1 MVMVPVLVVMSGALA
16 FSAFSGTATTNV
28 SATAGYLSW
37 EQSITS
43 TYTYEHNT
51 AVANNS
57 ASVPQVSTAKTG
69 PNVTDMQLSVSNL
82 APGNWIVFNIT
93 VKNTGSVG
101 LMLSG
106 ATITTMELNAT
117 GVNTPTNGLV
127 NYSVSKSDFVYG
139 KALNP
144 STPSSPTSA
153 IGVGYYFAVTE
164 VPSGSIDN
172 GGSTMY
178 QIFLG
183 LGSNS
188 GNAYQESSFML
199 NVGITVTSDP

>member
-28 SATAGYLSW
+28 QATAGYLSW
-37 EQSITS
+37 EQSITG
-43 TYTYEHNT
+43 TYTYQHNT
-51 AVANNS
+51 AVKNNS
-57 ASVPQVSTAKTG
+57 ASAPHVFTPKTG
-69 PNVTDMQLSVSNL
+69 PNDTNMMLTVSNL

-93 VKNTGSVG
+93 VMNTGSVG

-106 ATITTMELNAT
+106 ASITTMELNAT
-117 GVNTPTNGLV
+117 GVNTPTNTLLNTSVAATGL
-127 NYSVSKSDFVYG
+127 
-139 KALNP
+139 P
-144 STPSSPTSA
+144 STFMYGNSLSGT
-153 IGVGYYFAVTE
+153 GYYYGVTE

-172 GGSTMY
+172 GGSVTY

-183 LGSNS
+183 LGSSS

-199 NVGITVTSDP
+199 NVGVSVTSDP

>member
-1 MVMVPVLVVMSGALA
+1 MVMVPVLVVISGALA

-43 TYTYEHNT
+43 TYTYHDNT
-51 AVANNS
+51 AVTNNS
-57 ASVPQVSTAKTG
+57 KSVASVSTPKMG
-69 PNVTDMQLSVSNL
+69 PNATDMMLTVSNL

-93 VKNTGSVG
+93 VTNTGSVG

-106 ATITTMELNAT
+106 STITTMELNAT
-117 GVNTPTNGLV
+117 GGNTPKNGLV
-127 NYSVSKSDFVYG
+127 NASISTSDFMYG
-139 KALNP
+139 HALNP
-144 STPSSPTSA
+144 TSTTSTTA
-153 IGVGYYFAVTE
+153 PGVGYYYAVTE
-164 VPSGSIDN
+164 VPSGSIDS
-172 GGSTMY
+172 GHTVTY

-183 LGSNS
+183 LGQNS

>member
-28 SATAGYLSW
+28 QATAGYLSW
-37 EQSITS
+37 EQSITG
-43 TYTYEHNT
+43 TYTYQHNT
-51 AVANNS
+51 AVKNNS
-57 ASVPQVSTAKTG
+57 ASAPNVVTPKTG
-69 PNVTDMQLSVSNL
+69 PNDTNMMLTVSNL

-93 VKNTGSVG
+93 VMNTGSVG

-106 ATITTMELNAT
+106 ASITTMELNAT
-117 GVNTPTNGLV
+117 GVNTPTNTLV
-127 NYSVSKSDFVYG
+127 NASVAATD
-139 KALNP
+139 LP
-144 STPSSPTSA
+144 STFMYGNSLYGT
-153 IGVGYYFAVTE
+153 GYYYGVTE

-172 GGSTMY
+172 GGSVTY

-183 LGSNS
+183 LGSSS

-199 NVGITVTSDP
+199 NVGVSVTSDP

>member
-37 EQSITS
+37 EQSISS

-51 AVANNS
+51 LVKNNS
-57 ASVPQVSTAKTG
+57 KTVGTVTTPKTG
-69 PNVTDMQLSVSNL
+69 ANDTDMKLTVSNL

-106 ATITTMELNAT
+106 AKITTKELNAT

-127 NYSVSKSDFVYG
+127 NYSVSMSDFVYG
-139 KALNP
+139 KALSP
-144 STPSSPTSA
+144 STPSSTP
-153 IGVGYYFAVTE
+153 GVGYYYAVTE